1 MNRTLNAHNQLS
13 NYNKLRVPDE
23 VADLIRRLH
32 PQLKR
37 KIKAA
42 LQRITAEPSEGK
54 SLRDDLNGLKS
65 FKVSHFRI
73 IYRIS
78 SDNYL
83 EIVAIGPRKTIYE
96 ETFRI
101 IQKEEKKA

>member
-1 MNRTLNAHNQLS
+1 MALNQQTK
-13 NYNKLRVPDE
+13 NKLRVPDE
-23 VADLIRRLH
+23 IAHFIRDAH

-42 LQRITAEPSEGK
+42 LKLILSDPDSGK
-54 SLRDDLNGLKS
+54 FLRDDLKGLKS
-65 FKVSHFRI
+65 FRVSRFRI

-78 SDNYL
+78 SDNYI
-83 EIVAIGPRKTIYE
+83 EVVAIGPRKAIYE

-101 IQKEEKKA
+101 IAKETRRE